1 MYTPCAGEPKDSD
14 KNLYITGAAWWVGS
28 SASSTES
35 YNCYKIVA
43 KGLGL
48 GKPGEEPGK
57 EEPDPL

>member
-1 MYTPCAGEPKDSD
+1 M
-14 KNLYITGAAWWVGS
+14 GS

-48 GKPGEEPGK
+48 GKPWEEPGK
-57 EEPDPL
+57 EEPHSLVQQYRLTLKKMQETFKRDDLQ